1 MKTIGTAYTLAQTAA
16 DELGKPITA
25 EIDLQRALAHLESA
39 AEMLDE
45 ITEPRL
51 TFERQASHYLAL
63 WLTNDEASYNEWKNT
78 DARTAEARIK
88 NEAQAIADHIRRQ
101 PLARMGSPLY
111 HALAELLTRAA
122 AWLDCDAIAAQ
133 LQED

>member
-1 MKTIGTAYTLAQTAA
+1 M
-16 DELGKPITA
+16 
-25 EIDLQRALAHLESA
+25 
-39 AEMLDE
+39 
-45 ITEPRL
+45 
-51 TFERQASHYLAL
+51 L
-63 WLTNDEASYNEWKNT
+63 WLTNDETSYNEWKNT

-101 PLARMGSPLY
+101 PLARMGAPLY

-122 AWLDCDAIAAQ
+122 AWLDYDAIAAQ